1 MTSAAG
7 KTKAIGVSNFS
18 IKTLSVLLAHA
29 TVVPAVNQVEL
40 HPCLPQHALL
50 AFCADRGI
58 LLTAYSPVGKHKFA
72 HDPNIVAIA
81 NAHGPDVTSAQVL
94 LSWGVQRGTVVV
106 PKTLH
111 TERLKENL
119 EVRQQYVHVQ
129 TSMLISS
136 IKQL

>member
-1 MTSAAG
+1 M
-7 KTKAIGVSNFS
+7 SNFS

-58 LLTAYSPVGKHKFA
+58 LLTAYSPVGKHNFA

-119 EVRQQYVHVQ
+119 EVRQQSVHVQ